1 MASLSFST
9 AECPKC
15 YCDFSTSTHYIFGEK
30 KEGSFYAASLSVLIS
45 FLFLVF
51 TSLIVSLSLFLVHA
65 GTNERRYLN
74 YIEAFITRNCS
85 GIVSLFYT
93 VCASRHRRQRLV
105 SSSVRFRRISY
116 SSSDRVLEL
125 GFGFPLKR
133 IRNCPGLMGVWCASY
148 LASLLAKSNC
158 SVTELPFLC
167 VSLFHPLFVSSVFF
181 HSYLPESKW
190 LRQDESDCQNS
201 DVALDINGT

>member
-1 MASLSFST
+1 MEAWKMSAISETAVPFIGIGFAFFLDGRVSQVLLWFLYFDALHFRGKKRRFFLCSFFIGPHFFSFSR
-9 AECPKC
+9 
-15 YCDFSTSTHYIFGEK
+15 FYITDR
-30 KEGSFYAASLSVLIS
+30 
-45 FLFLVF
+45 FLVF
-51 TSLIVSLSLFLVHA
+51 VLVYA

-125 GFGFPLKR
+125 GFGFPLNR

-148 LASLLAKSNC
+148 FSPLASLC
-158 SVTELPFLC
+158 
-167 VSLFHPLFVSSVFF
+167 
-181 HSYLPESKW
+181 
-190 LRQDESDCQNS
+190 
-201 DVALDINGT
+201 